1 MKRREVLLGEKK
13 IDFIEENEEV
23 EGETKR
29 GDELNLV
36 KIVFEQLTG
45 NFKDDPVV
53 FREAKRMLQ
62 NSKFISTESKD
73 LI

>member
-36 KIVFEQLTG
+36 KIVFE
-45 NFKDDPVV
+45 
-53 FREAKRMLQ
+53 
-62 NSKFISTESKD
+62 
-73 LI
+73 